1 MSLLRKPTRRAS
13 SGLIEPCLPTP
24 AARPPSGDEW
34 VHEIKHD
41 GFRMLVRRGG
51 AGTRLISRNG
61 HDFTSRFP
69 LVVLAAYLLPLKS
82 FVIDGELVVCRED
95 GVSCFESLRSRRHD
109 KAAILYAFDMIELD
123 GADLRR
129 EPLVRRKERLARALR
144 KAPVGLQFS
153 EHMEGDAAVIFT
165 HACRL
170 GLEGIVS
177 KRRESHYRSGRSPD
191 WIKLKNPECEA
202 VRREA
207 EEDWRRKAA
216 AERQ

>member
-24 AARPPSGDEW
+24 AARPPNGDEW

-41 GFRMLVRRGG
+41 GFRIFVRRDG

-69 LVVLAAYLLPLKS
+69 LVVLAAYLLPIKS

-95 GVSCFESLRSRRHD
+95 GCRASKACEAGGTTRRRSSMRSTSSSWT
-109 KAAILYAFDMIELD
+109 
-123 GADLRR
+123 GRR

-144 KAPVGLQFS
+144 KAADGLQPS
-153 EHMEGDAAVIFT
+153 LI
-165 HACRL
+165 CRL
-170 GLEGIVS
+170 VLS
-177 KRRESHYRSGRSPD
+177 
-191 WIKLKNPECEA
+191 
-202 VRREA
+202 
-207 EEDWRRKAA
+207 
-216 AERQ
+216 